1 MNVPLRFL
9 VEFITI
15 CVSIV
20 FYTTVLSGAIQQ
32 ISFTLLLLVLSSSIK
47 QLRSK
52 LFLTPFVQITSSRP
66 DYISV
71 ARAVISLL
79 TAICILAVD
88 FQCFPRKLAKTE
100 YFGFSLMDVGVGLFI
115 FSNAIICRP
124 SETPFTIKKMQRLC
138 TGCVPLF
145 VLGLSRFVVTRE
157 IDYQGH
163 VSEYGVH
170 WNFFITLAVTK
181 IVGTLIEGL
190 LRNLDYLKIAAIGLL
205 FLHEA
210 TLQMG
215 LLDYIMNDDIPRKNF
230 IAANKEVCVAFYI
243 NLFNH

>member
-1 MNVPLRFL
+1 MTTLLRLVNVPARFL
-9 VEFITI
+9 IEFITI

-20 FYTTVLSGAIQQ
+20 LYTTVLSGAIQQ
-32 ISFTLLLLVLSSSIK
+32 ISWALVLIWITSAIR

-71 ARAVISLL
+71 SRAVICLL

-100 YFGFSLMDVGVGLFI
+100 HFGFSLMDVGVGLFI
-115 FSNAIICRP
+115 FSNGIICRP

-145 VLGLSRFVVTRE
+145 VLGGL
-157 IDYQGH
+157 
-163 VSEYGVH
+163 
-170 WNFFITLAVTK
+170 
-181 IVGTLIEGL
+181 TLIFQIIFHFNEL
-190 LRNLDYLKIAAIGLL
+190 L
-205 FLHEA
+205 
-210 TLQMG
+210 
-215 LLDYIMNDDIPRKNF
+215 
-230 IAANKEVCVAFYI
+230 
-243 NLFNH
+243 